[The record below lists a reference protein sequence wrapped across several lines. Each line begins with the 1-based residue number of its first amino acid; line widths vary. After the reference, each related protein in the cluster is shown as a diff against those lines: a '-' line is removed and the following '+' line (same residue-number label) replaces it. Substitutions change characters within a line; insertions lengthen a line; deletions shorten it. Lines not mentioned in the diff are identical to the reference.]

1 MRLLATITIVLA
13 VGFLGVMGYYW
24 MRDGS
29 LQSAGREMD
38 SDLAGI
44 DRTTQPLQDSLGEVG
59 DGVKKTIDNAT
70 DGDDKT

>member
-1 MRLLATITIVLA
+1 MRVLATIVIVLA

-29 LQSAGREMD
+29 LQSAGAEMD
-38 SDLAGI
+38 KNLAGF

-59 DGVKKTIDNAT
+59 DGVKETVDNAT
-70 DGDDKT
+70 DGDDRT

>member
-1 MRLLATITIVLA
+1 MRVLAGIVVILA

-38 SDLAGI
+38 QNLEGI
-44 DRTTQPLQDSLGEVG
+44 DRTTQPFRSRS
-59 DGVKKTIDNAT
+59 VKSAMA
-70 DGDDKT
+70 

>member
-1 MRLLATITIVLA
+1 MRLLATIVIVLA

-38 SDLAGI
+38 ENLAGI
-44 DRTTQPLQDSLGEVG
+44 DRTTQPLQDSLGKVG
-59 DGVKKTIDNAT
+59 DGVKETVDRAT
-70 DGDDKT
+70 DDDDRT

>member
-1 MRLLATITIVLA
+1 MRVLAGLVIVLA

-29 LQSAGREMD
+29 LQSAGAEMD
-38 SDLAGI
+38 KNLAAV

-59 DGVKKTIDNAT
+59 EGVKETVDNAT
-70 DGDDKT
+70 DGDDRT

>member
-1 MRLLATITIVLA
+1 MRLLATIVIVLA

-38 SDLAGI
+38 ENLAGI
-44 DRTTQPLQDSLGEVG
+44 DRTTQPLQDSLGQVG
-59 DGVKKTIDNAT
+59 EGVKETVDNAT
-70 DGDDKT
+70 DGDDRT

>member
-1 MRLLATITIVLA
+1 MRLLATIVIVLA

-38 SDLAGI
+38 ENLASI
-44 DRTTQPLQDSLGEVG
+44 DRTTQPLQDSFGEVG
-59 DGVKKTIDNAT
+59 DGVKATVDNAT
-70 DGDDKT
+70 DGDDRT